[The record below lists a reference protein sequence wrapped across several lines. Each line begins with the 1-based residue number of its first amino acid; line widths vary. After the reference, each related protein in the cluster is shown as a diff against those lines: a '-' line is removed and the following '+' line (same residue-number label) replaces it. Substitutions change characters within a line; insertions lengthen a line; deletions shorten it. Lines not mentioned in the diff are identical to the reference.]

1 MFALKIFPFVSSY
14 LDRPFVQEKKGSLRN
29 LAAGGGLHP
38 PSLVRVDHEKLRRTA
53 YHKTMA
59 DILGFFI
66 MKKFL
71 NITLFL
77 LHKRPNIF
85 NVLTMASS

>member
-1 MFALKIFPFVSSY
+1 MLALKIAPLVSNH

-38 PSLVRVDHEKLRRTA
+38 AFGGTA
-53 YHKTMA
+53 YHQTLA

-66 MKKFL
+66 MKNFL

-85 NVLTMASS
+85 NVLTMASA